1 MRGNRAMPYWEIFTP
16 ENAFTPEDKEQLSE
30 AITSIYV
37 DYVNLPRFY
46 VVVLFKDM
54 PKETMYVGGKAN
66 NNFVRIRLDHI
77 ARQMETAE
85 VRALMMTVA
94 EEKLAPFIKERG
106 YDWEIHIDETPMGA
120 RRLWCRR
127 RPSRTWRSS
136 GPRRT
141 DPFRTTSLP
150 RD

>member
-1 MRGNRAMPYWEIFTP
+1 MPYWEIFTP

-106 YDWEIHIDETPMGA
+106 YDWEIHIDETPMD
-120 RRLWCRR
+120 LWRTQGLVPPPAESDMEKLWAKEN
-127 RPSRTWRSS
+127 RPVPYDVAAS
-136 GPRRT
+136 
-141 DPFRTTSLP
+141 
-150 RD
+150 